1 MTPAQLETRLKA
13 LLSGLVGSYK
23 EASFDR
29 GAAISVGEPPST
41 YRCTSGLEV
50 RIEAA
55 TEMNA
60 EHLHQLTVLGED
72 IPVRVIAHDRES
84 VSKAAT
90 AVRRI
95 TSALPTADSP
105 RFIPANETHEILAQY
120 VLRVRSK

>member
-1 MTPAQLETRLKA
+1 MTPEQLEERLTA
-13 LLSGLVGSYK
+13 LLSDLLGKYREGN
-23 EASFDR
+23 FDR
-29 GAAISVGEPPST
+29 GAAITVGEPPST